1 MHRLEAAATL
11 QRLIDDAPTGSR
23 ERYGYQA
30 EQLGQ
35 DCARMGLGYRA
46 DVLSEPWM
54 QLRYK
59 QGYHDTL
66 ARQECGEITL
76 SPLDVAAIA
85 AQVSGA

>member
-1 MHRLEAAATL
+1 MRHLEAAVTL
-11 QRLIDDAPTGSR
+11 QRLLDASPLGSR

-35 DCARMGLGYRA
+35 DCARMGLDYRA
-46 DVLSEPWM
+46 DVFSEPWM

-59 QGYHDTL
+59 QGYYDTP
-66 ARQECGEITL
+66 ARQQVGEITL

-85 AQVSGA
+85 AQANGA